1 MQWRDH
7 MLSKAGL
14 FLRHCFKD
22 IRSHDKLNE
31 TLKAIKILTS
41 ENSEAILFQAH
52 AKSLLP

>member
-1 MQWRDH
+1 